1 VIHSISKFYPLSR
14 FLQLFHPFA
23 ISVFVLVLSHRRF
36 CLKLSRLVIDA
47 CGGGRISLWLL
58 LLLLLLV
65 VVLLLLSLLPAV
77 RDVGGR
83 NGTESHGAAAAATA
97 AAGVWLLLL
106 PLEVVLGRERNGALF
121 PSGVAVAGRRD

>member
-1 VIHSISKFYPLSR
+1 
-14 FLQLFHPFA
+14 
-23 ISVFVLVLSHRRF
+23 LVLSHRRF

-65 VVLLLLSLLPAV
+65 VVVLLLSLLPAV

-106 PLEVVLGRERNGALF
+106 LPLEVVLGRERNGALF